1 MKYKITIG
9 IDHFCGS
16 YRYRG
21 EAYAVWNR
29 DAEPKLWKTKKGA
42 EKYIQNFIKTIN
54 GDHEGK
60 EDLIEIVEV
69 DE

>member
-21 EAYAVWNR
+21 EAYAAWNR
-29 DAEPKLWKTKKGA
+29 DGEPKLWKTKKNA
-42 EKYIQNFIKTIN
+42 EKYIQNFIKNMN

-60 EDLIEIVEV
+60 EDLIEVVEV
-69 DE
+69 E